1 MKSYIKGFITSGLFV
16 FLPFIFS
23 GQTNIKLSKKDIE
36 WYTSKDRVRPLIDLE
51 LSVGKRI
58 DALSN
63 FLSLW
68 VYSLENDIKLLNDR
82 LNFLGQK

>member
-1 MKSYIKGFITSGLFV
+1 MKSYIKGFITNGLFV
-16 FLPFIFS
+16 FHLLFFQSRQIS
-23 GQTNIKLSKKDIE
+23 NYQKRDIG
-36 WYTSKDRVRPLIDLE
+36 WYTAKDRVRPLIDLE

-82 LNFLGQK
+82 LNCLGQK